1 MKLINQVANA
11 SFHFIQISKRKNAD
25 IFLSYIRL
33 FVLRYVYTLRLVG
46 PISYP
51 GECDLI
57 G

>member
-33 FVLRYVYTLRLVG
+33 FVLRYVYTLQLIG